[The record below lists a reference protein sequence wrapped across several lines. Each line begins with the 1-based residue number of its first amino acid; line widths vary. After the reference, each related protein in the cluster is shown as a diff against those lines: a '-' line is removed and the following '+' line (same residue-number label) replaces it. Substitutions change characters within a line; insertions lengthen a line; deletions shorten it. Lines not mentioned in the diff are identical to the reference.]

1 MPEPLDRLALSAELK
16 SDPKKILTS
25 NGSMA

>member
-1 MPEPLDRLALSAELK
+1 LDRLALSAELK